1 MSQPRT
7 QKLQRLLKRLGQALH
22 GSVVN
27 SEEVQACLR
36 ELHEAGW
43 DAVMLL
49 DAAVACRKDGALDV
63 EKAALHVHADP
74 EPPQVSYRINREDA
88 NLLGELGISPSRHRS
103 RPPRVPRYT
112 QDDQSD
118 R

>member
-7 QKLQRLLKRLGQALH
+7 QKLQQLLKRLGQAIH

-36 ELHEAGW
+36 ELHEGGW

-49 DAAVACRKDGALDV
+49 DAAVACREDGSLEVD
-63 EKAALHVHADP
+63 KAALHVHAEP
-74 EPPQVSYRINREDA
+74 EPLQVSYRINRDDA
-88 NLLGELGISPSRHRS
+88 SLLGSLGISPSRYRS
-103 RPPRVPRYT
+103 QSPRIPRYT
-112 QDDQSD
+112 QDDQPD